1 MEFSRS
7 FISLT
12 YVRVFS
18 KESYYCYSVNFAKI
32 EKYGISRTRNK
43 RVKRRWD
50 TRKATIEILTKSI
63 GVPPSEKM
71 KAGGHSLFL
80 PQEQIQISRLTAS
93 GRTEDILPLQTA
105 AKSLTS
111 FPAPGRS
118 RFHPLE
124 RETR

>member
-1 MEFSRS
+1 MELIERE
-7 FISLT
+7 IRRGT
-12 YVRVFS
+12 QAACEVTNRD
-18 KESYYCYSVNFAKI
+18 SYEVY
-32 EKYGISRTRNK
+32 R
-43 RVKRRWD
+43 
-50 TRKATIEILTKSI
+50 
-63 GVPPSEKM
+63 VPPSEKM
-71 KAGGHSLFL
+71 KAGGHGLFL
-80 PQEQIQISRLTAS
+80 PQEQIQISRLIAS